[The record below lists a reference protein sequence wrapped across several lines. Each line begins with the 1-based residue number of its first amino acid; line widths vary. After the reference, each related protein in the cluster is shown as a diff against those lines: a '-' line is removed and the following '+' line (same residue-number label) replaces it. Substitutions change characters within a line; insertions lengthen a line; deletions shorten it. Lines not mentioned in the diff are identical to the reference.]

1 MTTRQNLLKQAVSR
15 SLKSARDQATDYVAI
30 AIAYAEDA
38 IADRKGAKYCKWVR
52 LAARRF
58 IRDLKRAAG
67 KRPPFNW
74 SPNRANLH
82 CEFIEELHHV
92 EGTWSSPTLVLLPF
106 QCFFVCQLFGF
117 RNHLGGRRFSTALLL
132 IARKNAKSTLA
143 AAILL
148 SCLCMEPEQGPQV
161 ISAATTGQQAKAV
174 FNAAKR
180 MVERNQELR
189 EVYALE
195 AFSKSI
201 ARYENGGSFAPI
213 NAKASSQD
221 GLNPSHTV
229 MDEVHAHKTADLLNV
244 LTSAAGGRDN
254 PLWLYTTTE
263 GYETP
268 GPWPEL
274 RGFAQ
279 NIMTGVINDAD
290 HFLAVMFTLDE
301 EDDDYDEGA
310 WIKANPLMETSRTL
324 FLKVREAA
332 VEAKQMASK
341 AAEFRIKRC
350 NRRSSTATGWISLS
364 HWRKCKGTID
374 IDSLAGYTCYGA
386 IDLASTGDMNSLVW
400 LFELGD
406 DRYASI
412 ARYWVPADAVDSR
425 TERKSVNYA
434 GWVEAGLIKQT
445 SGNVADYGVIFN
457 DVMEEYQRFNPRMIG
472 YDPYNASTLV
482 NQLTD
487 QGVPMQMFIQGPK
500 SYHPAMQ
507 AFERAY
513 KSGKLVHDGNAVLTW
528 NMANVVPR
536 YDPNM
541 NIAPDKRRSADKID
555 GACSEFM
562 CFGLAELGRGTGDEA
577 GFYASPIIVR

>member
-1 MTTRQNLLKQAVSR
+1 VTTRQNLLKQAVLR
-15 SLKSARDQATDYVAI
+15 SLKSAREAATDYVGI

-38 IADRKGAKYCKWVR
+38 IADRRGEKYCDWIR

-58 IRDLKRAAG
+58 IKDLKRAAG

-74 SPNRANLH
+74 SPSRANLH

-92 EGTWSSPTLVLLPF
+92 EGTWSSPTLRLLPF

-148 SCLCMEPEQGPQV
+148 SCLCLEPEQGPQV

-195 AFSKSI
+195 PFSKSI

-213 NAKASSQD
+213 NAKASTQD

-279 NIMTGVINDAD
+279 NILKGVIVAD
-290 HFLAVMFTLDE
+290 HFLAVLFTLDE
-301 EDDDYDEGA
+301 NDDDYDESR

-324 FLKVREAA
+324 LLKVREAA
-332 VEAKQMASK
+332 IEAKQMASK

-350 NRRSSTATGWISLS
+350 NRRSATATGWVSLN
-364 HWRKCKGTID
+364 HWRKCKGPID
-374 IDSLAGYTCYGA
+374 VDSLIGYTCYGA

-434 GWVEAGLIKQT
+434 GWVESGLIKQT
-445 SGNVADYGVIFN
+445 TGNVADYAVIFN
-457 DVMEEYQRFNPRMIG
+457 DLMEDYQRFNPRMIA

-482 NQLTD
+482 NQLTE
-487 QGVPMQMFIQGPK
+487 QGVPMQMFIQGAK

-528 NMANVVPR
+528 NMANLVPR
-536 YDPNM
+536 YDANM
-541 NIAPDKRRSADKID
+541 NTAPDKRRSADKID
-555 GACSEFM
+555 GACAQLM
-562 CFGLAELGRGTGDEA
+562 CFGLAELGRTSGDEA
-577 GFYASPIIVR
+577 GFYSSPIILR

>member
-15 SLKSARDQATDYVAI
+15 SLKTGRSEATDYVAI

-38 IADRKGAKYCKWVR
+38 VSDRAGLKYCKWVR

-58 IRDLKRAAG
+58 IKDLKRAAG

-92 EGTWSSPTLVLLPF
+92 EGTWTSPTLVLLPF
-106 QCFFVCQLFGF
+106 QCFFICQLFGF
-117 RNHLGGRRFSTALLL
+117 RNHLGGRRFSTSLLL

-148 SCLCMEPEQGPQV
+148 SCLCLEPEQGPQV

-180 MVERNQELR
+180 MVERNAELR

-195 AFSKSI
+195 PFAKSI

-213 NAKASSQD
+213 NAKASTQD

-263 GYETP
+263 GYESP
-268 GPWPEL
+268 GPWSEV
-274 RGFAQ
+274 RGFAE
-279 NIMTGVINDAD
+279 NILNNVIIAD

-301 EDDDYDEGA
+301 DDDDYDEST

-324 FLKVREAA
+324 LLKVREAA
-332 VEAKQMASK
+332 IEAKQMASK

-350 NRRSSTATGWISLS
+350 NRRSSTATGWIELNR
-364 HWRKCKGTID
+364 WRKCKGEVD
-374 IDSLAGYTCYGA
+374 IDSLIGLPCYGA
-386 IDLASTGDMNSLVW
+386 IDLASTSDMNALLW
-400 LFELGD
+400 LWDLGD
-406 DRYASI
+406 DHYATM
-412 ARYWVPADAVDSR
+412 ARYWVPEDAVSQR

-434 GWVEAGLIKQT
+434 GWVESGLVTQT
-445 SGNVADYGVIFN
+445 TGNVADYSVIYSDLVADFR
-457 DVMEEYQRFNPRMIG
+457 RFNPRVIG

-487 QGVPMQMFIQGPK
+487 ESVPMEMFIQGPK
-500 SYHPAMQ
+500 SYHPAMT

-513 KSGKLVHDGNAVLTW
+513 KSGKLVHDGNPVLQW

-536 YDPNM
+536 YDANM

-555 GACSEFM
+555 GACALFM
-562 CFGLAELGRGTGDEA
+562 CVGLAELGKGQGDA
-577 GFYASPIIVR
+577 VGAYRSPVIIR

>member
-15 SLKSARDQATDYVAI
+15 SLKTGRSEATDYVAI

-38 IADRKGAKYCKWVR
+38 IADRKGEKYCKWVR

-58 IRDLKRAAG
+58 IKDLKRAAG

-106 QCFFVCQLFGF
+106 QCFFICQLFGF

-148 SCLCMEPEQGPQV
+148 SCMCLEPEQGPQV

-180 MVERNQELR
+180 MVERNAELR
-189 EVYALE
+189 ETFALE
-195 AFSKSI
+195 PFAKSI

-229 MDEVHAHKTADLLNV
+229 MDEVHAHKTPDLLNV

-263 GYETP
+263 GYESP
-268 GPWPEL
+268 GPWGEL
-274 RGFAQ
+274 RGFAE
-279 NIMTGVINDAD
+279 NVLNGVIDAP
-290 HFLAVMFTLDE
+290 HFLALLFTLDE
-301 EDDDYDEGA
+301 DDEDYDERK

-324 FLKVREAA
+324 LLKVREAA
-332 VEAKQMASK
+332 IEAKQMASK

-350 NRRSSTATGWISLS
+350 NRRSSSATAWVELS
-364 HWRKCKGTID
+364 KWRKCKGVID
-374 IDSLAGYTCYGA
+374 LDELRGLPCYGA
-386 IDLASTGDMNSLVW
+386 LDLASTGDLNALAW
-400 LFELGD
+400 LWDLGEE
-406 DRYASI
+406 RYATMC
-412 ARYWVPADAVDSR
+412 RYWVPQDAVAQR

-434 GWVEAGLIKQT
+434 GWVESGLITQT
-445 SGNVADYGVIFN
+445 GGNVADYSVIYN
-457 DVMEEYQRFNPRMIG
+457 DILADFRDFNPRVVA
-472 YDPYNASTLV
+472 YDPYNAMTLV
-482 NQLTD
+482 NQLTAES
-487 QGVPMQMFIQGPK
+487 VPMQMFIQGPK

-513 KSGKLVHDGNAVLTW
+513 KSSKLVHDGNPVLTW

-536 YDPNM
+536 FDANM

-555 GACSEFM
+555 GGCAVFM
-562 CFGLAELGRGTGDEA
+562 CFGLAELGKQTGDA
-577 GFYASPIIVR
+577 DGAYSSPVIIR

>member
-1 MTTRQNLLKQAVSR
+1 MS
-15 SLKSARDQATDYVAI
+15 I

-38 IADRKGAKYCKWVR
+38 IADRRGKKYCRWVR

-58 IRDLKRAAG
+58 IKDLKRAAG

-74 SPNRANLH
+74 SASRANLH

-106 QCFFVCQLFGF
+106 QCFFICQLFGF

-132 IARKNAKSTLA
+132 IGRKNAKSTLA

-148 SCLCMEPEQGPQV
+148 SCLCLEPEQGPQV

-180 MVERNQELR
+180 MVERNAELR

-213 NAKASSQD
+213 NAKASTQD
-221 GLNPSHTV
+221 GLNPSHTC
-229 MDEVHAHKTADLLNV
+229 MDEVHAHKTSDLLNV

-274 RGFAQ
+274 RGFAE
-279 NIMTGVINDAD
+279 NILQEVVTAD
-290 HFLAVMFTLDE
+290 HFLALMYTLDV
-301 EDDDYDEGA
+301 DDEDYDEA
-310 WIKANPLMETSRTL
+310 CWIKANPLMETSRTL
-324 FLKVREAA
+324 VLKVREAA
-332 VEAKQMASK
+332 IEAKQMPSK

-350 NRRSSTATGWISLS
+350 NRRSSSAAAWVSLG
-364 HWRKCKGTID
+364 HWRRCKGVVD
-374 IDSLAGYTCYGA
+374 INKLIGFPCYGA
-386 IDLASTGDMNSLVW
+386 LDLASTGDLNALTW
-400 LFELGD
+400 LWDLGED
-406 DRYASI
+406 HYALL
-412 ARYWVPADAVDSR
+412 ARYWVPQDAVAQR

-434 GWVEAGLIKQT
+434 GWVESGLIKQT
-445 SGNVADYGVIFN
+445 GGNVADYGVIFN
-457 DVMEEYQRFNPRMIG
+457 DVLEDYRRFNPRMLA
-472 YDPYNASTLV
+472 YDPYNAMTLV
-482 NQLTD
+482 NQLTGE
-487 QGVPMQMFIQGPK
+487 GVPMQMFIQGAK

-513 KSGKLVHDGNAVLTW
+513 KSGKLIHDGNPVLQW

-541 NIAPDKRRSADKID
+541 NIAPNKQRSADKID
-555 GACSEFM
+555 GACTTFM
-562 CFGLAELGRGTGDEA
+562 CFGLAELGKAQGDEA
-577 GFYASPIIVR
+577 GFFASPIIVR